1 MASIVR
7 VGQSRLR
14 YTGSMRLGRWLPALF
29 AVAAACAERPL
40 TAILERVSEEAEAFH
55 NVAPRI
61 VGHEVLRQKAARR
74 KSRFRL
80 RIGQDAL
87 KRPPAKFEEKEIV
100 SEYGFATFPEAPE
113 SLHELRHVVSV
124 DGRQISDQTKA
135 RETLTLGLTGR
146 DDRIKKKLLRQ
157 FERYGL
163 AGAAMDFGQLVLLF
177 RRRHLPN
184 YQFQVLRES
193 FLGASRVRILG
204 FRQREGP
211 ESLTIFEGRSATQ
224 AKLEGELW
232 VREADFVPL
241 RITLSTAVADGDHQV
256 EHRGAVDYFRSSY
269 GVMLPASVHYEKLI
283 DGELA
288 VENVSAYSSYQ
299 MFSVDTEIRFTPTE
313 TPGPPR

>member
-1 MASIVR
+1 
-7 VGQSRLR
+7 
-14 YTGSMRLGRWLPALF
+14 MRLGRWLPALF

-40 TAILERVSEEAEAFH
+40 NAILERVSEEAEAFH
-55 NVAPRI
+55 NAAPRI

-87 KRPPAKFEEKEIV
+87 QRPPVKFEEKEIV

-124 DGRQISDQTKA
+124 DGRQVSDQTKA
-135 RETLTLGLTGR
+135 RETLTLGLSGR

-163 AGAAMDFGQLVLLF
+163 AGAATDFGQLVLLF

-184 YQFQVLRES
+184 YEFQVLRES
-193 FLGASRVRILG
+193 FLGASRVKILG
-204 FRQREGP
+204 FRQREGL

-241 RITLSTAVADGDHQV
+241 RITLSTAVADGGHQV

-269 GVMLPASVHYEKLI
+269 GVLLPASVQYEKLI

-299 MFSVDTEIRFTPTE
+299 MFSVDTEIRFTPAE
-313 TPGPPR
+313 VPGPPQ